1 MLNASFLSDS
11 LLNNSVDVSITLVG
25 DDALGVIVHFLLAV
39 CDVLVNVVNQRLVQL
54 QLLLNLVITLEQLD
68 GVPTQE
74 AVINLALDGLFDMSD
89 GMLNAASEHMGQLA
103 SLARLCSGNS
113 HLSSLHAAFA
123 LQCADLNSLAAQLCA
138 ELLQV
143 DLITILADQV
153 DHVDGHNHRNAQLN
167 QLGGQVQVTFNVGTI
182 NDIQDGIRLF
192 IDQVTTGHNFLQG
205 VGGQGVDTGQ
215 VLNDNVLLTFQAAFL
230 LFNRNAGPVADILVR
245 TG

>member
-123 LQCADLNSLAAQLCA
+123 LQCADLNGLAAQLGA
-138 ELLQV
+138 QS
-143 DLITILADQV
+143 ILSPFLRTRSIMLTA
-153 DHVDGHNHRNAQLN
+153 
-167 QLGGQVQVTFNVGTI
+167 I
-182 NDIQDGIRLF
+182 
-192 IDQVTTGHNFLQG
+192 TTGMPSSISWVVRYRLRSMLVPSMIFRMASG
-205 VGGQGVDTGQ
+205 FS
-215 VLNDNVLLTFQAAFL
+215 LTK
-230 LFNRNAGPVADILVR
+230 
-245 TG
+245 